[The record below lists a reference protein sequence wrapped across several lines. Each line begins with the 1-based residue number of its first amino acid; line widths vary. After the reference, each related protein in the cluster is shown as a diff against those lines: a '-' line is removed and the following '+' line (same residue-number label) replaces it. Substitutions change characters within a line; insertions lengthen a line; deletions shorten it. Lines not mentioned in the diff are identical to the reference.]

1 MQSNVPDRLEAAPL
15 SAAERAVERSL
26 AARRRSA
33 EESIE
38 RLVDAAFEIIRTTGT
53 LEPTVQ
59 SIVTAAGLSN
69 QAFYKHFRSKHE
81 LLVAVLDSGIER
93 LAASLERR
101 MAKAA
106 DPRGA
111 VRAWMRGMLLQAI
124 DPAAAEATRPFAL
137 ARGRLADSF
146 PAEVAASEERLTAP
160 LRAAIAEARGD
171 AADPQRD
178 AADAEALYHVAMGWM
193 QARLLENARPSKA
206 SAAQVEAF
214 ALAGLGL
221 APEPGDA
228 DGA

>member
-1 MQSNVPDRLEAAPL
+1 MQSNVLDRAETAPA

-59 SIVTAAGLSN
+59 SIVAAAGLSN

-93 LAASLERR
+93 LAGSLERR
-101 MAKAA
+101 MARAA
-106 DPRGA
+106 DPHA
-111 VRAWMRGMLLQAI
+111 AIRAWMRGMLLQAI

-137 ARGRLADSF
+137 ARGRLAESF
-146 PAEVAASEERLTAP
+146 PAEVAASERRLTAP
-160 LRAAIAEARGD
+160 LRDAIAAARGD
-171 AADPQRD
+171 AADPKRD

-193 QARLLENARPSKA
+193 QARLLEDARPSKA
-206 SAAQVEAF
+206 SATHIEAF

-221 APEPGDA
+221 GGD